1 MVTPERVFV
10 GDHEVKNTGLH
21 QRMNV
26 GFSVVYE
33 ITYPLQ
39 AAALRL
45 SALAPASVYQ
55 QHLKIEVISFSGLSG
70 VG

>member
-10 GDHEVKNTGLH
+10 GDHEVKNTGLY

-26 GFSVVYE
+26 GFSVFYE
-33 ITYPLQ
+33 ISHPLQ
-39 AAALRL
+39 AAELRL
-45 SALAPASVYQ
+45 RALAPASVYQ
-55 QHLKIEVISFSGLSG
+55 QPLKIEVMSFSGLSG

>member
-10 GDHEVKNTGLH
+10 GDHEAKNTGLY
-21 QRMNV
+21 QRMNA
-26 GFSVVYE
+26 GFGVVYE

-45 SALAPASVYQ
+45 RALPPASVHQ
-55 QHLKIEVISFSGLSG
+55 QP
-70 VG
+70 